1 MMPLCIGKS
10 NCEEES
16 VMHQV
21 PRRTIPRPA
30 VFIAVVAAVLFVTSR
45 HAPAGAGEPQ
55 SAWKAGVVTVVTT
68 PEQSMWMAGYA
79 ARTKPS
85 EGKVHDLHAKA
96 LALEDTRGTRFVI
109 VTVDL
114 IGFPREFRDA
124 VEKEV
129 ATRYGLRPEALLLNA
144 SHTHCGPEIRAW
156 RATQAWDLPPE
167 QIELG
172 KKYSDA
178 LQVKII
184 DLVGRA
190 LQDLAPAQLS
200 YVHGRAAVAMN
211 RRSAIGRGYTIAPN
225 ADGPVDHD
233 VPVLLVATPDG
244 KTTRAILF
252 GYACHNT
259 TLDSYQFCG
268 DYAGFAQQYVE
279 EAHPGAVALFMI
291 GCGGDQ
297 NPTPRRTLEWA
308 KQHGRALANGVEQ
321 ALVAQSRLVR
331 GPLKLALGEATLELS
346 PPPSVEELKRQAA
359 SRNKYERR
367 HAEELLSELEKT
379 GRTRSTY
386 PYLVQVA
393 QFGDDLTMVG
403 LAGEVVVDYSL
414 RLKAELAGP
423 VSQASSLRSEGGT
436 PSTRAPALWV
446 AGYCNEVFG
455 YVPSERVLQ
464 EGGYEARDSI
474 LYYDITVTPF
484 MPSVE
489 KLIVDKVH
497 ELVRKVRAE

>member
-1 MMPLCIGKS
+1 MKER
-10 NCEEES
+10 N
-16 VMHQV
+16 VT
-21 PRRTIPRPA
+21 RRNVHRRR
-30 VFIAVVAAVLFVTSR
+30 FLSGAVVILIVGIL
-45 HAPAGAGEPQ
+45 AGPPVNANEPQ
-55 SAWKAGVVTVVTT
+55 GTWKAGVATVVTT
-68 PEQSMWMAGYA
+68 PEQAMWMAGYA

-85 EGKVHDLHAKA
+85 EGKVHELNAKA
-96 LALEDTRGTRFVI
+96 LALEDAQGARFVI

-114 IGFPREFRDA
+114 IGFPREFRDT

-129 ATRYGLRPEALLLNA
+129 GSRYGLGPPALLLNA
-144 SHTHCGPEIRAW
+144 SHTHSGPEIRAW

-172 KKYSDA
+172 RKYA
-178 LQVKII
+178 ETLQVKIVE
-184 DLVGRA
+184 LVGRA

-200 YVHGRAAVAMN
+200 YVHGRSGVAMN
-211 RRSAIGRGYTIAPN
+211 RRLLTERGYVISPN
-225 ADGPVDHD
+225 ADGPVDQD
-233 VPVLLVATPDG
+233 VPVLLVAAPDG
-244 KTTRAILF
+244 KMRAILF

-259 TLDSYQFCG
+259 TLDFYQFCG

-279 EAHPGAVALFMI
+279 ETHPGTVALFMA

-321 ALVAQSRLVR
+321 ALASKPRPVR
-331 GPLKLALGEATLELS
+331 GPLKLGLGEATLELS
-346 PPPSVEELKRQAA
+346 APPSTEELQKQA
-359 SRNKYERR
+359 SSTNQYERR
-367 HAEELLSELEKT
+367 HAEDLLKDLEA

-414 RLKAELAGP
+414 RLKKELAGP
-423 VSQASSLRSEGGT
+423 TSSGQG
-436 PSTRAPALWV
+436 PAVWV

-455 YVPSERVLQ
+455 YVPSRRVLQ

-484 MPSVE
+484 TPSVE
-489 KLIVDKVH
+489 KSIVDKVQ
-497 ELVRKVRAE
+497 ELANQVRSSK

>member
-1 MMPLCIGKS
+1 MG
-10 NCEEES
+10 
-16 VMHQV
+16 
-21 PRRTIPRPA
+21 
-30 VFIAVVAAVLFVTSR
+30 VAATVLVCLATVGPVAVAANESQ
-45 HAPAGAGEPQ
+45 GT
-55 SAWKAGVVTVVTT
+55 WKAGVATVVTT
-68 PEQSMWMAGYA
+68 PEQPMWMAGYA

-85 EGKVHDLHAKA
+85 EGKVHDLNAKA
-96 LALEDTRGTRFVI
+96 LALEDARGTRFVI
-109 VTVDL
+109 VTIDV

-129 ATRYGLRPEALLLNA
+129 MARHGLRPEALLLSA

-156 RATQAWDLPPE
+156 RATQAWDLPAE

-172 KKYSDA
+172 KKYA
-178 LQVKII
+178 ETLQAKVV

-190 LQDLAPAQLS
+190 LKDLAPGQLS
-200 YVHGRAAVAMN
+200 YTHGRSGVAMN
-211 RRSAIGRGYTIAPN
+211 RRLATERGYVISPN

-233 VPVLLVATPDG
+233 VPVLVVAGPDG
-244 KTTRAILF
+244 KMRAILF

-259 TLDSYQFCG
+259 TLDFYQFCG
-268 DYAGFAQQYVE
+268 DYAGFAQLDIE
-279 EAHPGAVALFMI
+279 ETHPGTVALFI
-291 GCGGDQ
+291 QGCGGDQ

-308 KQHGRALANGVEQ
+308 KQHGRAVANGVEQ
-321 ALVAQSRLVR
+321 ALASKPRPVR

-346 PPPSVEELKRQAA
+346 APPSVEELKKQA
-359 SRNKYERR
+359 SSTNKYESR
-367 HAEELLSELEKT
+367 HAQELLKDVEA

-414 RLKAELAGP
+414 RLKRELSGP
-423 VSQASSLRSEGGT
+423 RVEGVPPSDRGQDARDTRT
-436 PSTRAPALWV
+436 PSPQSPAVWV

-455 YVPSERVLQ
+455 YVPSQRVLQ
-464 EGGYEARDSI
+464 EGGYEAKDSI

-484 MPSVE
+484 APSVE
-489 KLIVDKVH
+489 TLIVSKVH
-497 ELVRKVRAE
+497 ELVQQVRSDK

>member
-1 MMPLCIGKS
+1 VILWAMSG
-10 NCEEES
+10 
-16 VMHQV
+16 
-21 PRRTIPRPA
+21 PA
-30 VFIAVVAAVLFVTSR
+30 R
-45 HAPAGAGEPQ
+45 AGRGEP
-55 SAWKAGVVTVVTT
+55 SGVWKAGVATVVTT

-96 LALEDTRGTRFVI
+96 LALEDARGTRFVI
-109 VTVDL
+109 VAVDL

-129 ATRYGLRPEALLLNA
+129 AMRYGLRPEALLLNA

-172 KKYSDA
+172 QKYAEA
-178 LQVKII
+178 LQVKIA

-200 YVHGRAAVAMN
+200 YTHGRAAVAMN
-211 RRSAIGRGYTIAPN
+211 RRLETERGYVIAPN

-259 TLDSYQFCG
+259 TLDFYQFCG

-279 EAHPGAVALFMI
+279 ETHPGTVALFMI

-308 KQHGRALANGVEQ
+308 QQHGRALANGVEQ
-321 ALVAQSRLVR
+321 ALAAKPRPVR
-331 GPLKLALGEATLELS
+331 GPLKLALGEATLELT
-346 PPPSVEELKRQAA
+346 PPPSVEELKQQAA
-359 SRNKYERR
+359 STNKYERR
-367 HAEELLSELEKT
+367 HAEQLLDELEKA

-414 RLKAELAGP
+414 RLRAELAG
-423 VSQASSLRSEGGT
+423 S
-436 PSTRAPALWV
+436 APAGKGPAIWV

-455 YVPSERVLQ
+455 YVPSRRVLQ

-484 MPSVE
+484 APSVE

-497 ELVRKVRAE
+497 ELVRQVRAQ

>member
-1 MMPLCIGKS
+1 MKEPNIK
-10 NCEEES
+10 NRN
-16 VMHQV
+16 VY
-21 PRRTIPRPA
+21 RRRFLSWAVGILIFDILAGTIA
-30 VFIAVVAAVLFVTSR
+30 DANEQQGT
-45 HAPAGAGEPQ
+45 
-55 SAWKAGVVTVVTT
+55 WKAGVATVVTT

-79 ARTKPS
+79 ARNKPS

-96 LALEDTRGTRFVI
+96 LALEDVQGTRFVI

-114 IGFPREFRDA
+114 IGFPREFRDS

-129 ATRYGLRPEALLLNA
+129 GTRYGLRPQALLLNA
-144 SHTHCGPEIRAW
+144 SHTHSGPEIRAW

-172 KKYSDA
+172 RKYA
-178 LQVKII
+178 KTLQVKIV

-200 YVHGRAAVAMN
+200 YVHGRAGVAMN
-211 RRSAIGRGYTIAPN
+211 RRLSTERGYVISPN
-225 ADGPVDHD
+225 ADGPVDQD
-233 VPVLLVATPDG
+233 VPVLLVAAPDG
-244 KTTRAILF
+244 KMRALLF

-259 TLDSYQFCG
+259 TLDFYQFCG

-279 EAHPGAVALFMI
+279 ETHPGTVALFVA

-308 KQHGRALANGVEQ
+308 KQHGRAVANGVEQ
-321 ALVAQSRLVR
+321 ALASKPRPVR
-331 GPLKLALGEATLELS
+331 GPLKLALSEATLELS
-346 PPPSVEELKRQAA
+346 APPSVEELKRQAN
-359 SRNKYERR
+359 STNKYERR
-367 HAEELLSELEKT
+367 HAEDLLKELET

-414 RLKAELAGP
+414 RLKKELAGP
-423 VSQASSLRSEGGT
+423 T
-436 PSTRAPALWV
+436 APGQGPAVWV

-455 YVPSERVLQ
+455 YVPSQRVLQ

-484 MPSVE
+484 TPSVE
-489 KLIVDKVH
+489 TLIVDKVH
-497 ELVRKVRAE
+497 DLVRQVNSGK

>member
-1 MMPLCIGKS
+1 MYRLSRRALGRKS
-10 NCEEES
+10 NLS
-16 VMHQV
+16 GWRGAFFKV
-21 PRRTIPRPA
+21 
-30 VFIAVVAAVLFVTSR
+30 AVVMFVCFTTLGTLPVRAAEVKGT
-45 HAPAGAGEPQ
+45 
-55 SAWKAGVVTVVTT
+55 WKAGLATVVTT

-79 ARTKPS
+79 ARNKPS
-85 EGKVHDLHAKA
+85 EGKVHDLNAKA
-96 LALEDTRGTRFVI
+96 LALEDAAGTRFVI

-114 IGFPREFRDA
+114 IGFPRDFRDA

-129 ATRYGLRPEALLLNA
+129 GARYGLRPEALLLNA
-144 SHTHCGPEIRAW
+144 SHTHSGPEIRAW

-172 KKYSDA
+172 KKYAEA
-178 LQVKII
+178 LQGKLV

-190 LQDLAPAQLS
+190 LKDLGPAQLS
-200 YVHGRAAVAMN
+200 YVHGRAGVAMN
-211 RRSAIGRGYTIAPN
+211 RRLPTERGYVNSPN

-233 VPVLLVATPDG
+233 VPVLLVTGPDG
-244 KTTRAILF
+244 KKMRAILF

-259 TLDSYQFCG
+259 TLDFYQFCG
-268 DYAGFAQQYVE
+268 DYAGFAQQYLE
-279 EAHPGAVALFMI
+279 ETHPGAVALFVA

-308 KQHGRALANGVEQ
+308 KQHGRAVANGVEQ
-321 ALVAQSRLVR
+321 ALVSRPHPVR

-346 PPPSVEELKRQAA
+346 APPSAEELKKQASSA
-359 SRNKYERR
+359 NKYESR
-367 HAEELLSELEKT
+367 HAQELLKDLEA

-414 RLKAELAGP
+414 RLKKELAGP
-423 VSQASSLRSEGGT
+423 RGEAILASSSPVDKGGT
-436 PSTRAPALWV
+436 PSPQAPAIWI

-455 YVPSERVLQ
+455 YVPSQRVLQ

-484 MPSVE
+484 APSVE

-497 ELVRKVRAE
+497 ELVRQVNSGK

>member
-1 MMPLCIGKS
+1 MMGAAGIRAACMCLAVSGLAWAS
-10 NCEEES
+10 ES
-16 VMHQV
+16 
-21 PRRTIPRPA
+21 P
-30 VFIAVVAAVLFVTSR
+30 
-45 HAPAGAGEPQ
+45 
-55 SAWKAGVVTVVTT
+55 SAWKAGVATVVIT

-85 EGKVHDLHAKA
+85 EGKTHDLNAKA
-96 LALEDTRGTRFVI
+96 LALEDADGTRFVI
-109 VTVDL
+109 VTVDI

-124 VEKEV
+124 VEREV
-129 ATRYGLRPEALLLNA
+129 GARYGLSPRGLLLNA
-144 SHTHCGPEIRAW
+144 SHTHSGPEIRAW

-172 KKYSDA
+172 KKYSDM
-178 LQVKII
+178 LQVKIV

-190 LQDLAPAQLS
+190 LKDLSPAQLS
-200 YVHGRAAVAMN
+200 YTHGRAAVAMN
-211 RRSAIGRGYTIAPN
+211 RRAAVVQGYVISPN
-225 ADGPVDHD
+225 PDGPVDHD
-233 VPVLLVATPDG
+233 VPVLLVAAPDG
-244 KTTRAILF
+244 KTRAILF

-259 TLDSYQFCG
+259 TLDFYDFCG
-268 DYAGFAQQYVE
+268 DYAGFAQVYVE

-321 ALVAQSRLVR
+321 ALAAKARSVR
-331 GPLKLALGEATLELS
+331 GPLRLALGEATLELS
-346 PPPSVEELKRQAA
+346 APPSVEDLKKKTESA
-359 SRNKYERR
+359 NKYEKR
-367 HAEELLSELEKT
+367 HAEELLKDVEAGK
-379 GRTRSTY
+379 TRSTY

-393 QFGDDLTMVG
+393 RFGDDLTMVG

-414 RLKAELAGP
+414 RLKKELAG
-423 VSQASSLRSEGGT
+423 EGG
-436 PSTRAPALWV
+436 AAIWV
-446 AGYCNEVFG
+446 GAYCNEVFG
-455 YVPSERVLQ
+455 YVPSQRVLQ

-489 KLIVDKVH
+489 TLIVNKVH
-497 ELVRKVRAE
+497 ELVGQAGK

>member
-1 MMPLCIGKS
+1 MGQL
-10 NCEEES
+10 
-16 VMHQV
+16 
-21 PRRTIPRPA
+21 PRRTTSKPA
-30 VFIAVVAAVLFVTSR
+30 AFLAVSAVIVFTVSPCVS
-45 HAPAGAGEPQ
+45 AGAGESP
-55 SAWKAGVVTVVTT
+55 SAWKAGVATVVTT

-96 LALEDTRGTRFVI
+96 LALEDARGTRFVI

-129 ATRYGLRPEALLLNA
+129 AARYGLRPEALLLNA
-144 SHTHCGPEIRAW
+144 SHTHSGPEIRAW

-178 LQVKII
+178 LQVKLI
-184 DLVGRA
+184 DLVSRA

-200 YVHGRAAVAMN
+200 YLHGRAAVAMN
-211 RRSAIGRGYTIAPN
+211 RRSATGRGYTIAPN
-225 ADGPVDHD
+225 PDGPVDHD
-233 VPVLLVATPDG
+233 VPVLRVAAADG
-244 KTTRAILF
+244 KTARAILF

-259 TLDSYQFCG
+259 TLDFYQFCG
-268 DYAGFAQQYVE
+268 DYAGFAQEYVE
-279 EAHPGAVALFMI
+279 ETHPGTVALFMI

-308 KQHGRALANGVEQ
+308 RQHGRALANGVEQ
-321 ALVAQSRLVR
+321 ALAAQSRPVH
-331 GPLKLALGEATLELS
+331 GPLKLVLGEATLELS
-346 PPPSVEELKRQAA
+346 PPPSVEELKQQAA
-359 SRNKYERR
+359 STDKYVRR
-367 HAEELLSELEKT
+367 HAEELLSELEKH

-414 RLKAELAGP
+414 RLKAELAG
-423 VSQASSLRSEGGT
+423 SAAAAWKS
-436 PSTRAPALWV
+436 PALWV

-484 MPSVE
+484 KPSVE

-497 ELVRKVRAE
+497 ELVGQARAE

>member
-1 MMPLCIGKS
+1 
-10 NCEEES
+10 
-16 VMHQV
+16 MHEL
-21 PRRTIPRPA
+21 PRRAASERVA
-30 VFIAVVAAVLFVTSR
+30 LAVVVAVILCVASGS
-45 HAPAGAGEPQ
+45 APVRAEEAAGA
-55 SAWKAGVVTVVTT
+55 WRAGAATAVTT

-96 LALEDTRGTRFVI
+96 LALEDAQGARFVI
-109 VTVDL
+109 VAVDV

-129 ATRYGLRPEALLLNA
+129 GTRYGLRPQSLLLNA

-172 KKYSDA
+172 KKYSET
-178 LQVKII
+178 LQVKVV

-190 LQDLAPAQLS
+190 LQDLAAARLS
-200 YVHGRAAVAMN
+200 YVHGRAAIAMN
-211 RRSAIGRGYTIAPN
+211 RRLATERGYTISPN

-244 KTTRAILF
+244 KTVRAILF

-259 TLDSYQFCG
+259 TLDFYRFCG

-279 EAHPGAVALFMI
+279 ETHPGAVALFMA

-308 KQHGRALANGVEQ
+308 QQHGRALANGVEQ
-321 ALVAQSRLVR
+321 ALAAQPRPVH
-331 GPLKLALGEATLELS
+331 GPLTLALGEATLELAA
-346 PPPSVEELKRQAA
+346 PPSVEELKQQAT
-359 SRNKYERR
+359 STNKYERW
-367 HAEELLSELEKT
+367 HAEELLGELEKT

-414 RLKAELAGP
+414 RLKAELANPAAGKGP
-423 VSQASSLRSEGGT
+423 AI
-436 PSTRAPALWV
+436 WV

-497 ELVRKVRAE
+497 ELVRQVRAQ